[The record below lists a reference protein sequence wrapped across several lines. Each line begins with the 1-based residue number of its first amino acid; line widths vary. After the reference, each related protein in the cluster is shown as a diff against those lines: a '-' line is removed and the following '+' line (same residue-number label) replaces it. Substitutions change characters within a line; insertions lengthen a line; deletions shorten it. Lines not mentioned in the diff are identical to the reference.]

1 MKTILSILIIIALF
15 TLLMNRCMYAYN
27 KEHYQEY
34 EFLHKKKL

>member
-27 KEHYQEY
+27 KEHYEY
-34 EFLHKKKL
+34 EFLYKKKL